1 MSIRVRLGM
10 RLLRP
15 WLIAQ
20 RDAQLP
26 IAKQT
31 DDPVSRERAFG
42 MYWALKLLAWGCPV
56 NVGSAPADRTRASR
70 SDEDDAR

>member
-1 MSIRVRLGM
+1 MTLRVRIGLW
-10 RLLRP
+10 LLRP
-15 WLIAQ
+15 WLTVQ

-31 DDPVSRERAFG
+31 DDPVLRERAFG

-56 NVGSAPADRTRASR
+56 NVGSTSAERVRVTVPE
-70 SDEDDAR
+70 EDDAR